1 VIYMLEFHI
10 TVRKKGNKMQLGEV
24 ALLTND
30 VVKLVDFYNGFAILN
45 FGVEIIDKPKTRPWG
60 ARNMSFYDPDRNIV
74 YLRSFSKI

>member
-1 VIYMLEFHI
+1 MDFILQSVKE
-10 TVRKKGNKMQLGEV
+10 GNKIKLGEV